1 MYQSS
6 TPNTNPLWEDL
17 VQSGRTDFVAS
28 RTLGDVMNNTNDPR
42 RAMFFR
48 NLDSTGSI
56 IGNPHGAGGAY
67 PDHSQPGNMLED
79 PTHPGILLSY
89 AEVCF
94 HLADAAN
101 RGWNVG
107 GDAATHYGNGVTA
120 SILQWGGDQAAAVAY
135 LLEPDVAW
143 DASMADQ
150 RIGTQKW
157 IAALLIVG

>member
-1 MYQSS
+1 
-6 TPNTNPLWEDL
+6 
-17 VQSGRTDFVAS
+17 
-28 RTLGDVMNNTNDPR
+28 MNNTNDPR

-56 IGNPHGAGGAY
+56 IGNPHGA
-67 PDHSQPGNMLED
+67 GNMLED

-157 IAALLIVG
+157 IAAFDQGIEAWCTWKMYDHPTMSNAAIHFWVPIL